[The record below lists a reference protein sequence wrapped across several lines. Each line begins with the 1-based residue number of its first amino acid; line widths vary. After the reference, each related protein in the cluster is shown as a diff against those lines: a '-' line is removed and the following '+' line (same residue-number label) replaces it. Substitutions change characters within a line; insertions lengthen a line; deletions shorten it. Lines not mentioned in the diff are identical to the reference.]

1 MTTKVK
7 MQPTLRFPGFVE
19 DWNETPMGEL
29 LSFKNGYNAAKE
41 QYGTGVKFI
50 NVLDIIENDFIT
62 HDRII
67 GSVEIPTKDFKK
79 NEVKYGDIL
88 FQRSSETR
96 EDVGQTNVYLDRD
109 KSATFGGFVIR
120 GRPLQEFDPV
130 FFNSMLKTAKAR
142 KDITSRSGG
151 STRYNIG
158 QESLEDVLVSVAPSL
173 PEQQKIAD
181 FLTAVDGRIQ
191 QLSQKKALLQDYKK
205 GVMQQ
210 LFTQAIRFKDD
221 QGNDFPEWEEKKLG
235 EVITSL
241 DAGISVN
248 SDDSPAT
255 GKELGILKTS
265 CVTTGQFDPTENK
278 RVTAPDEI
286 GRLKEPVTAGTI
298 VISRMNTKALVGL
311 SGLVPQD
318 HPNLFLPD
326 RLWAAK
332 IAKSCSAEWAAQLL
346 RSTRMR
352 ALISAKATGTSGSMK
367 NITKGDVL
375 SLPTELPCLPE
386 QTKIANFLTA
396 LDRKI
401 ESVSHQITHTQTFK
415 KGLLQQMFV

>member
-1 MTTKVK
+1 MSTKVK
-7 MQPTLRFPGFVE
+7 MQPALRFPGFTE

-50 NVLDIIENDFIT
+50 NVLDIIQNDFIT

-67 GSVEIPTKDFKK
+67 GSVEIPNKDFEK

-96 EDVGQTNVYLDRD
+96 EEVGQTNVYLDRD

-120 GRPLQEFDPV
+120 GRPLTEFDPV
-130 FFNSMLKTAKAR
+130 YFNSMLKTSKPR

-173 PEQQKIAD
+173 PEQRKIAD

-191 QLSQKKALLQDYKK
+191 QLSQKLALLQDYKK

-210 LFTQAIRFKDD
+210 LFIQALRFKDD
-221 QGNDFPEWEEKKLG
+221 LGNEFPDWEEKRLVELCSTFRSGKG
-235 EVITSL
+235 ITSVAIATEGEFPVYGGNGL
-241 DAGISVN
+241 RGYTDTFTHDEDMFLIGRQGALCGNITRV
-248 SDDSPAT
+248 T
-255 GKELGILKTS
+255 GKCYVSEHAVAV
-265 CVTTGQFDPTENK
+265 VTNDIANIEWLAQRIAYLNLNRFSESSAQPGLAVHKLE
-278 RVTAPDEI
+278 
-286 GRLKEPVTAGTI
+286 RLK
-298 VISRMNTKALVGL
+298 
-311 SGLVPQD
+311 VPT
-318 HPNLFLPD
+318 P
-326 RLWAAK
+326 
-332 IAKSCSAEWAAQLL
+332 
-346 RSTRMR
+346 
-352 ALISAKATGTSGSMK
+352 
-367 NITKGDVL
+367 
-375 SLPTELPCLPE
+375 SLAE

-401 ESVSHQITHTQTFK
+401 ESVAHQITHTQTFK
-415 KGLLQQMFV
+415 RGLLQQMFV